1 MSKIDKSV
9 LKEFAKNILFENE
22 INEMFQPDDDMHA
35 GKNIRYSMYDRP
47 GPDLDIKSNIEDMP
61 VSPEHIVSN
70 QLHHVR
76 KEINKLTSDNYFPTT
91 NAELA
96 QSLKDAFE
104 QVEMTHKEIEDFW
117 LKIKKYLS
125 NKNN

>member
-1 MSKIDKSV
+1 MSKIDKGI

-35 GKNIRYSMYDRP
+35 GKNMRYSMYDRP

>member
-35 GKNIRYSMYDRP
+35 GKNMRYSMYDRP

-91 NAELA
+91 NTELA

-104 QVEMTHKEIEDFW
+104 QVEMTHNEIEDFW

>member
-1 MSKIDKSV
+1 MSKIDKGI

-35 GKNIRYSMYDRP
+35 GKNMRYSMHDRP

>member
-35 GKNIRYSMYDRP
+35 GKNMRYSMYDRP

-91 NAELA
+91 NTELA